1 MSLHRDTYA
10 EINLKYLK
18 ENIETTY
25 KKFKRPLMAVIKADA
40 YGHGYREVATYI
52 KDIEYLEMFAVATL
66 PEAIELRELGI
77 TKGILILGN
86 YDNIEKYVTNLN
98 IEVIIIATTEMSTE
112 EIKEKIQKKIDNKK
126 TVTYILPNINSR

>member
-52 KDIEYLEMFAVATL
+52 T
-66 PEAIELRELGI
+66 
-77 TKGILILGN
+77 ILKCLLWQH
-86 YDNIEKYVTNLN
+86 YRKQLN
-98 IEVIIIATTEMSTE
+98 
-112 EIKEKIQKKIDNKK
+112 
-126 TVTYILPNINSR
+126 

>member
-40 YGHGYREVATYI
+40 YGHGYREVAHI
-52 KDIEYLEMFAVATL
+52 LKILNILRCLAVATL

-77 TKGILILGN
+77 TKGILILERFN
-86 YDNIEKYVTNLN
+86 F
-98 IEVIIIATTEMSTE
+98 
-112 EIKEKIQKKIDNKK
+112 
-126 TVTYILPNINSR
+126 

>member
-40 YGHGYREVATYI
+40 YGQV
-52 KDIEYLEMFAVATL
+52 
-66 PEAIELRELGI
+66 
-77 TKGILILGN
+77 
-86 YDNIEKYVTNLN
+86 
-98 IEVIIIATTEMSTE
+98 
-112 EIKEKIQKKIDNKK
+112 
-126 TVTYILPNINSR
+126 SRSGHIY

>member
-40 YGHGYREVATYI
+40 SGKVATANISIYSISLIYVATSRYPVALMGSTLDSEKVSTIDGTTNHILKFTGDKNFTVIETPVTASEEVAVET
-52 KDIEYLEMFAVATL
+52 VS
-66 PEAIELRELGI
+66 G
-77 TKGILILGN
+77 
-86 YDNIEKYVTNLN
+86 
-98 IEVIIIATTEMSTE
+98 EVIDLVDGVAFYN
-112 EIKEKIQKKIDNKK
+112 DG
-126 TVTYILPNINSR
+126 